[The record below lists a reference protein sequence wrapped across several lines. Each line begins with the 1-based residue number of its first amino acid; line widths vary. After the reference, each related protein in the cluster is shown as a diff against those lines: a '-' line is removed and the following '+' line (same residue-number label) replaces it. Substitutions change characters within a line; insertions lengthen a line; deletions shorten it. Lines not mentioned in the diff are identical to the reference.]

1 MKYSWVYIPAADNL
15 EILALAELAFAAA
28 AVEHLLE
35 DTYAVADVGV
45 DVGLHNW
52 YKLNKNTNWMVHVTN
67 ALSWIFFGLKSIIS
81 VPFYSTGSIKHT
93 WLSLF
98 YKKS

>member
-1 MKYSWVYIPAADNL
+1 MGNNEIFLYIPAADNL
-15 EILALAELAFAAA
+15 EILALAELAFAA

-52 YKLNKNTNWMVHVTN
+52 YKLNKNTN
-67 ALSWIFFGLKSIIS
+67 
-81 VPFYSTGSIKHT
+81 
-93 WLSLF
+93 
-98 YKKS
+98 

>member
-28 AVEHLLE
+28 VEHLLE
-35 DTYAVADVGV
+35 DTYAVAVADVGV

-67 ALSWIFFGLKSIIS
+67 AL
-81 VPFYSTGSIKHT
+81 T
-93 WLSLF
+93 
-98 YKKS
+98 

>member
-1 MKYSWVYIPAADNL
+1 VVEAVAAVVGDAAAADNL

-52 YKLNKNTNWMVHVTN
+52 YKLDFVDDGAAVDN
-67 ALSWIFFGLKSIIS
+67 
-81 VPFYSTGSIKHT
+81 
-93 WLSLF
+93 
-98 YKKS
+98 